1 MTRFLLPCLGL
12 IVLSACTT
20 ILSTNIPGKAEQTLP
35 AEWLGKYEVI
45 TPSPLP
51 DKRDSANTEKEFAII
66 ESTRITWKSVDGD
79 KVFSLND
86 SLKYSVM
93 HGESRYL
100 SLLMPQGLYAV
111 FKVRRNADTL
121 ELHSLSADDDIK
133 NPSSIN
139 TSTTWRSPE
148 RAMMNITKSQSSKRN
163 WMRILKVR
171 SHRRRQQSW

>member
-1 MTRFLLPCLGL
+1 MTLFLLLPCLGL

-51 DKRDSANTEKEFAII
+51 DKRDSAKHGKGICNHRKHPHNL
-66 ESTRITWKSVDGD
+66 KSVDGD

-111 FKVRRNADTL
+111 FKVLKKCRHTGT
-121 ELHSLSADDDIK
+121 SLAFC
-133 NPSSIN
+133 
-139 TSTTWRSPE
+139 
-148 RAMMNITKSQSSKRN
+148 
-163 WMRILKVR
+163 
-171 SHRRRQQSW
+171 